1 MTKKYFILMM
11 TVLLSLTASADKW
24 QGTVDL
30 LLTAPNGYT
39 TNIVQAVAIFDNEAG
54 TATLGNGYN
63 ACISQFEEG
72 KLRIPGMYSNNNGA
86 FRVEIAPFAF
96 RFCNY
101 LTEVEIS
108 ESENNGGMTTIGTC
122 AFVGCS
128 RLHTLT
134 LPSSL
139 TTIGAGAFAELPSLK
154 VVYCNAATAP
164 TWEWNDVFA
173 TLGTK
178 ASMAAMAAD
187 RFLYVPAG
195 ALASYDSYQFDG
207 TQTRANEKVG
217 WPDAFARVYE
227 VNDEPQPISSLD
239 ELVEFRNA
247 VNEGGKYKG
256 SNSAILTAD
265 IDMASITN
273 WEPIGTTTAADKR
286 YTGTFN
292 GDGHV
297 IKNLSVDRPNDQYAG
312 LFGYVYNATICNL
325 HLVNPTV
332 KGHNSAGTVVAY
344 ADKSHIAD
352 VLVDGA
358 SVQANGGDGG
368 GIVGSLN
375 VSTAER
381 CLFSGEVTG
390 EGISNCGGIA
400 GSFGY
405 QSATIDCSASGSI
418 TNNLNT
424 GGIVGE
430 GHSGVTITRCMARN
444 TITGSGSGTK
454 GAIIGHLYNRGGDSH
469 ITDCAYW
476 NQQET
481 LDMIDEQT
489 SYDDTY
495 TVTEEGNKAFYEE
508 SHILSDK
515 ARNQLGDGW
524 HYFTGFLTGY
534 PIPATLLDMYMNSML
549 STDDDGLVYCPLG
562 TPSDFQEYMVYGYK
576 GTAESLTIPATHN
589 GKAVVAIND
598 DVFRGNTTIKTMNTG
613 ENMVLIG
620 KGAFYGSAIQDLT
633 LGNNLGEIGESA
645 FEECDAL
652 TAVALP
658 TNFQKVGARAFCG
671 CDQLESFSIGYAFK
685 DHTGNFLANC
695 HNLKSL
701 TISGN
706 TGYNTNGYVC
716 EDNVLIHNHSDNKT
730 SYFVACAPGK
740 TGNYTLPTFSGYN
753 RINILGECFE
763 GCTGL
768 TGITFPADHTY
779 WVGGRAFSGATN
791 LRYIDMS
798 GVAGIREGE
807 TSTAVTYNVD
817 RQNTEDPFY
826 GTSNATFI
834 YLPDG
839 HSAQAD
845 EPNVVIGGTANSIL
859 LTDGWDFCPPVDI
872 TATNGVGYDRVL
884 SATRTEITQP
894 TGNKIT
900 LKDENDQD
908 VEVDELEVT
917 GYTYA
922 PRGYSVCLPYDLTL
936 TAENAKV
943 FVPSA
948 ITEGDDWRV
957 SFTEVTDKKMDAY
970 KPYYIVVSGE
980 EEVNLSAT
988 GSTSIPSAITA
999 ACTQAV
1005 GSTDFEFKGTTKA
1018 ISNANL
1024 YNVDKPAYILQSDGN
1039 WHKVPAN
1046 TEDAY
1051 VPPFRAYLQASNAKT
1066 ANQLITMLNAIDL
1079 SDVLDNSTVLAK
1091 YAGQTV
1097 SVTLHDRTLYKDGD
1111 WNTLCLPFDVTDGN
1125 TEDEVSFTGTPLE
1138 GATVMT
1144 FNGETSSFNAST
1156 GLLTL
1161 NFDNVAQNNTIAA
1174 GTPFIVKW
1182 TGTDV
1187 TNPVF
1192 SDVTISSTAAGSVLS
1207 KDKNVRFL
1215 GTYSPV
1221 VIYSDAHD
1229 NLYLGAANTLYWPST
1244 EGYTMGSCRAYF
1256 HVDVNGGAAAVR
1268 QFVLNFGDEETGITT
1283 TNYTNFTNS
1292 DDAWYDLSG
1301 RRLSGKPSRVGVYI
1315 CNGKKVV
1322 IKK

>member
-30 LLTAPNGYT
+30 RLTTPNGYT
-39 TNIVQAVAIFDNEAG
+39 TNIVQAVAIFDNEAF

-72 KLRIPGMYSNNNGA
+72 SLSIPATSNDYTNGT
-86 FRVEIAPFAF
+86 FRVEVGPMAF

-101 LTEVEIS
+101 LTKVEM
-108 ESENNGGMTTIGTC
+108 EEGTTDGEGVTTIGTC

-217 WPDAFARVYE
+217 WPDAFARIYE
-227 VNDEPQPISSLD
+227 VNDEPQPISSLA
-239 ELVEFRNA
+239 ELVEFRDA

-265 IDMASITN
+265 IDLSGIDWT
-273 WEPIGTTTAADKR
+273 PIGTTTEDSKK

-292 GDGHV
+292 GGGHV
-297 IKNLSVDRPNDQYAG
+297 IKNLSVDRQNDQYAG
-312 LFGYVYNATICNL
+312 LFGYVYNTTICNL

-332 KGHNSAGTVVAY
+332 KGHTFAGTVVAH

-358 SVQANGGDGG
+358 SVQANGGNGG
-368 GIVGSLN
+368 GIVGYLDG
-375 VSTAER
+375 STAER

-390 EGISNCGGIA
+390 EGTSNCGGIA

-418 TNNLNT
+418 TNDRNT
-424 GGIVGE
+424 GGIVGL
-430 GHSGVTITRCMARN
+430 GNSGVTITRCMARN
-444 TITGSGSGTK
+444 TITGSGTK
-454 GAIIGHLYNRGGDSH
+454 GAIIGHLYNTGGDSH

-476 NQQET
+476 NQQGT

-508 SHILSDK
+508 SYILSDK

-524 HYFTGFLTGY
+524 HYFTGYLTGY

-549 STDDDGLVYCPLG
+549 STDDNGLVYCPLG
-562 TPSDFQEYMVYGYK
+562 TPSDFQYYMVYGYK
-576 GTAESLTIPATHN
+576 GTAESLTIPATFN

-620 KGAFYGSAIQDLT
+620 KRAFYGSAIQDLT
-633 LGNNLGEIGESA
+633 LGEYLGEIGESA

-658 TNFQKVGARAFCG
+658 ANFQKVGARAFCG

-706 TGYNTNGYVC
+706 TGYNKNGYVC

-740 TGNYTLPTFSGYN
+740 TGNYTLPTFNGYN

-768 TGITFPADHTY
+768 TGITFPAGHTY

-826 GTSNATFI
+826 GTSNATII

-884 SATRTEITQP
+884 RATRREITQK

-900 LKDENDQD
+900 VDGE
-908 VEVDELEVT
+908 EYDELKVT
-917 GYTYA
+917 GYDYA
-922 PRGYSVCLPYDLTL
+922 ANAYTVFLPYDLTL
-936 TAENAKV
+936 TAEGAKV
-943 FVPSA
+943 YAPSTIETVEG
-948 ITEGDDWRV
+948 ITTV
-957 SFTEVTDKKMDAY
+957 TFTEVEDKAMSAY
-970 KPYYIVVSGE
+970 TPYIITVEGEVEVSLGTAGT
-980 EEVNLSAT
+980 V
-988 GSTSIPSAITA
+988 SISKTPAESQTYGGFA
-999 ACTQAV
+999 
-1005 GSTDFEFKGTTKA
+1005 FKGTTVT
-1018 ISNANL
+1018 IGNDEL
-1024 YNVDKPAYILQSDGN
+1024 YDALSPAYILQSDGN
-1039 WHKVPAN
+1039 WHKVPQN
-1046 TEDAY
+1046 QPKAY
-1051 VPPFRAYLQASNAKT
+1051 VGAFRSYFQSAT
-1066 ANQLITMLNAIDL
+1066 ANAARLLATAFSSSADTQGI
-1079 SDVLDNSTVLAK
+1079 TVL
-1091 YAGQTV
+1091 
-1097 SVTLHDRTLYKDGD
+1097 RTTDADG
-1111 WNTLCLPFDVTDGN
+1111 T
-1125 TEDEVSFTGTPLE
+1125 
-1138 GATVMT
+1138 
-1144 FNGETSSFNAST
+1144 
-1156 GLLTL
+1156 
-1161 NFDNVAQNNTIAA
+1161 QH
-1174 GTPFIVKW
+1174 
-1182 TGTDV
+1182 
-1187 TNPVF
+1187 
-1192 SDVTISSTAAGSVLS
+1192 
-1207 KDKNVRFL
+1207 
-1215 GTYSPV
+1215 Y
-1221 VIYSDAHD
+1221 
-1229 NLYLGAANTLYWPST
+1229 
-1244 EGYTMGSCRAYF
+1244 
-1256 HVDVNGGAAAVR
+1256 
-1268 QFVLNFGDEETGITT
+1268 
-1283 TNYTNFTNS
+1283 
-1292 DDAWYDLSG
+1292 YDLSG
-1301 RRLSGKPSRVGVYI
+1301 RPLGGKPQQGIYI
-1315 CNGKKVV
+1315 
-1322 IKK
+1322 

>member
-217 WPDAFARVYE
+217 WPDAFARIYE
-227 VNDEPQPISSLD
+227 VNDEPQPISTLA
-239 ELVEFRNA
+239 ELVEFRKA

-265 IDMASITN
+265 IDLSGIDWT
-273 WEPIGTTTAADKR
+273 PIGTTTEDSKK

-292 GDGHV
+292 GGGHV
-297 IKNLSVDRPNDQYAG
+297 IKNLSVNRPNDQYAG

-332 KGHNSAGTVVAY
+332 KGHSSAGTVVAY

-390 EGISNCGGIA
+390 EGNSNCGGIA

-405 QSATIDCSASGSI
+405 QSATIDCSASGNI
-418 TNNLNT
+418 TNDRSNT

-444 TITGSGSGTK
+444 TFTITGSGTT

-476 NQQET
+476 NHQGT
-481 LDMIDEQT
+481 LNMIGLKT
-489 SYDDTY
+489 SDDNTY
-495 TVTEEGNKAFYEE
+495 TVTEEGNKAFYDE
-508 SHILSDK
+508 SYILSDK

-524 HYFTGFLTGY
+524 HYFTGYLTGY

-549 STDDDGLVYCPLG
+549 STDDNGLVYCPLG

-576 GTAESLTIPATHN
+576 GTAESLTIPATFN
-589 GKAVVAIND
+589 DKAVVAIND

-633 LGNNLGEIGESA
+633 LGENLGEIGESA

-706 TGYNTNGYVC
+706 NGYNTNGYVC

-740 TGNYTLPTFSGYN
+740 TGNYTLPTFNGYN

-768 TGITFPADHTY
+768 TGITFPADHTHTY

-884 SATRTEITQP
+884 RATRKEITQP
-894 TGNKIT
+894 TGKTIT
-900 LKDENDQD
+900 VDDE
-908 VEVDELEVT
+908 EYDELVVT
-917 GYTYA
+917 GYDYDVC
-922 PRGYSVCLPYDLTL
+922 GYTVCLPYDLTL
-936 TAENAKV
+936 TAEGAKV
-943 FVPSA
+943 YAPSTIETVDGVTTVTFVEVKDKAMNAYTPYF
-948 ITEGDDWRV
+948 ITVE
-957 SFTEVTDKKMDAY
+957 
-970 KPYYIVVSGE
+970 GE
-980 EEVNLSAT
+980 EEVSL
-988 GSTSIPSAITA
+988 GTA
-999 ACTQAV
+999 ATVVSISKTPAESQTYGGFA
-1005 GSTDFEFKGTTKA
+1005 FKGTTVT
-1018 ISNANL
+1018 IGNDEL
-1024 YNVDKPAYILQSDGN
+1024 YDALSPAYILQSDGN
-1039 WHKVPAN
+1039 WHKVPQN
-1046 TEDAY
+1046 QPKAY
-1051 VPPFRAYLQASNAKT
+1051 VGAFRSYFQSAT
-1066 ANQLITMLNAIDL
+1066 ANPARLLATAFSSSADTQGI
-1079 SDVLDNSTVLAK
+1079 TVL
-1091 YAGQTV
+1091 
-1097 SVTLHDRTLYKDGD
+1097 RTTDADG
-1111 WNTLCLPFDVTDGN
+1111 T
-1125 TEDEVSFTGTPLE
+1125 
-1138 GATVMT
+1138 
-1144 FNGETSSFNAST
+1144 
-1156 GLLTL
+1156 
-1161 NFDNVAQNNTIAA
+1161 QH
-1174 GTPFIVKW
+1174 
-1182 TGTDV
+1182 
-1187 TNPVF
+1187 
-1192 SDVTISSTAAGSVLS
+1192 
-1207 KDKNVRFL
+1207 
-1215 GTYSPV
+1215 Y
-1221 VIYSDAHD
+1221 
-1229 NLYLGAANTLYWPST
+1229 
-1244 EGYTMGSCRAYF
+1244 
-1256 HVDVNGGAAAVR
+1256 
-1268 QFVLNFGDEETGITT
+1268 
-1283 TNYTNFTNS
+1283 
-1292 DDAWYDLSG
+1292 YDLSG
-1301 RRLSGKPSRVGVYI
+1301 RRLSGKPQQGIYI
-1315 CNGKKVV
+1315 HQGKKH
-1322 IKK
+1322 IAK